1 MNTKATKNIMM
12 KKGFQFLTTIKGN
25 KLESIS
31 DYLENSDN
39 KFMVFKN
46 ISSPNYVLI
55 STKENALGIEVIV
68 TRPCKRQGRK
78 RGIVMRR
85 TIGDNGQYICKHLV
99 VQSVNNLKLYQF

>member
-31 DYLENSDN
+31 EYLENSDN

-46 ISSPNYVLI
+46 ISSPDYVLI

-68 TRPCKRQGRK
+68 TRPCKKAGRK

-85 TIGDNGQYICKHLV
+85 TIDNTGKYICKHMII
-99 VQSVNNLKLYQF
+99 QSVNNLKLYQF